1 VPLFGDERVKAF
13 GGETAIEPPV
23 DHGRRGAG
31 TVPQAEHRLQRK
43 GAVGRRFVEVHSKT
57 TLGVRGEFL
66 GPHGLAGFGPAQADR
81 MPTRRGLT
89 EEVIEGHHPVHFR
102 AGQVQDVGQ
111 DRDGVRRDI
120 AEGCLDRMEH
130 FDQGARTAFHVLDDP
145 LNCLAFGWKHLF
157 HRSLEYTPCPACT
170 IPAAMQLNRFD
181 LNLLIALDAL
191 LQEKNVTRAAERVF
205 VSQPA
210 MSAALQKL
218 REFFDDQL
226 LVRVGRDMQLTPRG
240 LSLVEPVREALLRI
254 QATLGTQPSFDP
266 GTVQRT
272 FTLIV
277 SADALLRVMPA
288 VFRRLARE
296 APGIRC
302 HVEHFSETTL
312 SRLEYGDADLFLGL
326 NSLRLFGLR
335 AFPDSLRIVDLRP
348 VRWLCAVAK
357 DHPTVG
363 EQITEQQ
370 YLALPHVFG
379 WPSGHT
385 IPLEELVRRLL
396 SAELDVRATTQ
407 GLLEIPFM
415 LQGTQLVATLP
426 EHLAQTLAKL
436 APIKL
441 MPVPFETPD
450 TREVVIWHKRNEP
463 DPGHAW
469 LREILIEAA
478 RDFQPTTSTATSPH
492 GAASGPP

>member
-1 VPLFGDERVKAF
+1 
-13 GGETAIEPPV
+13 
-23 DHGRRGAG
+23 
-31 TVPQAEHRLQRK
+31 
-43 GAVGRRFVEVHSKT
+43 
-57 TLGVRGEFL
+57 
-66 GPHGLAGFGPAQADR
+66 
-81 MPTRRGLT
+81 
-89 EEVIEGHHPVHFR
+89 
-102 AGQVQDVGQ
+102 
-111 DRDGVRRDI
+111 
-120 AEGCLDRMEH
+120 
-130 FDQGARTAFHVLDDP
+130 
-145 LNCLAFGWKHLF
+145 
-157 HRSLEYTPCPACT
+157 
-170 IPAAMQLNRFD
+170 MQLNRFD

-191 LQEKNVTRAAERVF
+191 LHEKNVTRAAERVF

-266 GTVQRT
+266 RTVQRT

-288 VFRRLARE
+288 VFRRLCNE

-335 AFPDSLRIVDLRP
+335 EFPESLRIVDLRP
-348 VRWLCAVAK
+348 VRWMCAVAK

-363 EQITEQQ
+363 EQITEEQ

-415 LQGTQLVATLP
+415 IAGTQMVATLP
-426 EHLAQTLAKL
+426 EHLARTLAQL
-436 APIKL
+436 APVKL

-469 LREILIEAA
+469 LRDIVIAAA
-478 RDFQPTTSTATSPH
+478 REP
-492 GAASGPP
+492 

>member
-1 VPLFGDERVKAF
+1 
-13 GGETAIEPPV
+13 
-23 DHGRRGAG
+23 
-31 TVPQAEHRLQRK
+31 
-43 GAVGRRFVEVHSKT
+43 
-57 TLGVRGEFL
+57 
-66 GPHGLAGFGPAQADR
+66 
-81 MPTRRGLT
+81 
-89 EEVIEGHHPVHFR
+89 
-102 AGQVQDVGQ
+102 
-111 DRDGVRRDI
+111 
-120 AEGCLDRMEH
+120 
-130 FDQGARTAFHVLDDP
+130 
-145 LNCLAFGWKHLF
+145 
-157 HRSLEYTPCPACT
+157 
-170 IPAAMQLNRFD
+170 MQLNRFD

-191 LQEKNVTRAAERVF
+191 LHEKNVTRAAERVF

-226 LVRVGRDMQLTPRG
+226 LVRVGRDLQLTPRG
-240 LSLVEPVREALLRI
+240 LSLVGPVRDALLQI
-254 QATLGTQPSFDP
+254 QATLGTQATFDP

-288 VFRRLARE
+288 VFQRLSRE
-296 APGIRC
+296 ASGICC

-312 SRLEYGDADLFLGL
+312 SRLESGDADLFIGL

-335 AFPDSLRIVDLRP
+335 EFPQSLRIVELRP

-363 EQITEQQ
+363 DTITEEQ
-370 YLALPHVFG
+370 YLGLPHVFG

-385 IPLEELVRRLL
+385 VPLEELTRRLL
-396 SAELDVRATTQ
+396 RANLDVRATTQ

-415 LQGTQLVATLP
+415 LAGTQLVATLP
-426 EHLAQTLAKL
+426 EDLARTLARL

-441 MPVPFETPD
+441 LPVPFETPD
-450 TREVVIWHKRNEP
+450 THEVIIWHKRNES

-469 LREILIEAA
+469 LREVLIAA
-478 RDFQPTTSTATSPH
+478 ATSRESSRD
-492 GAASGPP
+492 AAGDPP